1 MMKGDGDLRELRELS
16 RSALKPGPL
25 QDFITIVDLDLG
37 FSLYRAVS
45 DAKVALSARNRVDFR
60 FNSGGIDIRSTITRD
75 DFEAW
80 IADDIV
86 RLGATIDKMLGE
98 AGITTHEVE
107 KVFLTGGTS
116 FVPAV
121 QRLFTER
128 FGDERLTS
136 ADQFE
141 SIAYGLALI
150 GQSPDPDR
158 WTAARQ
164 G

>member
-1 MMKGDGDLRELRELS
+1 M
-16 RSALKPGPL
+16 
-25 QDFITIVDLDLG
+25 
-37 FSLYRAVS
+37 S
-45 DAKVALSARNRVDFR
+45 DAKVALSARDQVDFH
-60 FNSGGIDIRSTITRD
+60 FNSGGIDIRSTITRS

-86 RLGATIDKMLGE
+86 RLGATVDKVLGE
-98 AGITTHEVE
+98 AGITAREVE

-121 QRLFTER
+121 QQLLAER
-128 FGDERLTS
+128 FSNQRLTS

-150 GQSPDPDR
+150 GHSAEPDR
-158 WTAARQ
+158 WTADGGLKKTGA
-164 G
+164 

>member
-1 MMKGDGDLRELRELS
+1 M
-16 RSALKPGPL
+16 
-25 QDFITIVDLDLG
+25 
-37 FSLYRAVS
+37 S
-45 DAKVALSARNRVDFR
+45 DAKIGLSAHDQVDFR
-60 FNSGGIDIRSTITRD
+60 FNAGGIDIRSTITRKN
-75 DFEAW
+75 FEAW
-80 IADDIV
+80 IDEDIA
-86 RLGATIDKMLGE
+86 RLGATIDKVLSE
-98 AGITTHEVE
+98 ANISAREVE

-121 QRLFTER
+121 QRLFSER
-128 FGDERLTS
+128 FGDERLVS